1 MRETSSRRLFG
12 NALARTIGFLV
23 LSVVFV
29 FLAIPARAFDTEKL
43 KGSVP
48 RIVLFYG
55 HGHVSFGSGFVVHVE
70 NDYAIVATNFHVVQ
84 KRGQA
89 EMLYVLRKTPDNQ
102 IEARKFEVIWED
114 KERDLALIKVPGLKA
129 DALPM
134 AAKEVGQAED
144 AYSIGYPG
152 VADDDEGT
160 AWSALYKMVQGGKEG
175 IFPSP
180 ADEAL
185 TYMEASVSKGSI
197 RRVITTHWDTMNQ
210 TTPIRIIQNDVN
222 IGHGNSGGPLFNN
235 DGQVIGVNT
244 AGVHSKT
251 SSDGFSEASA
261 VSVLTEQLEGQSI
274 AYLKG
279 DPITATNTLVP
290 AGGGGPGKGTTLL
303 IWVVLAVAVVALFLA
318 LRKREAL
325 VESYSHYVRRGG
337 AARPPGH
344 ARSDDATTPPPAKS
358 FARSDADTQ
367 PPASRPT
374 PPPAAEPANYIFEG
388 EDPEDHSR
396 VRLAVDEAL
405 LEKLKNRVII
415 GRSDKKAN
423 LCIKNKSISGEHLT
437 LIRRDGGFMIED
449 RESSNGTSVNGKK
462 LVPHAPVPVADGD
475 LVLAGDVLLRFRK
488 VTKFQ
493 G

>member
-12 NALARTIGFLV
+12 YAPARTIGFLF
-23 LSVVFV
+23 LSVVFALLV
-29 FLAIPARAFDTEKL
+29 IPARAFDVEKQ

-48 RIVLFYG
+48 RVVLFFG

-70 NDYAIVATNFHVVQ
+70 DDYAVVATNYHVVK
-84 KRGQA
+84 KRDQA
-89 EMLYVLRKTPDNQ
+89 EMLYIVRKTADGQ
-102 IEARKFEVIWED
+102 VEARKFEVIWED
-114 KERDLALIKVPGLKA
+114 KERDLALLKVPGLKA
-129 DALPM
+129 DAVAL
-134 AAKEVGQAED
+134 AAKEAAQAED
-144 AYSIGYPG
+144 AFSIGYPG
-152 VADDDEGT
+152 VADDGEG
-160 AWSALYKMVQGGKEG
+160 AGWSALYKMVSGNKEG

-180 ADEAL
+180 SDDVL
-185 TYMEASVSKGSI
+185 TLLEASVSKGTI
-197 RRVITTHWDTMNQ
+197 RRVVTMHWDTMEQ
-210 TTPIRIIQNDVN
+210 TLPIRIIQDDVN

-251 SSDGFSEASA
+251 SSDGFNEASA
-261 VSVLTEQLEGQSI
+261 ISVLTEQLEGQSI

-303 IWVVLAVAVVALFLA
+303 IWVVLAVAVAALFLA

-344 ARSDDATTPPPAKS
+344 ARSDDATTPPPGKS

-367 PPASRPT
+367 PPASRPA

-405 LEKLKNRVII
+405 LEKFKNRVII

-437 LIRRDGGFMIED
+437 LIRRDGEFMIED